1 MAVFP
6 NYQCTQFCYW
16 LQNFSWLRLSGPQD
30 ALVTIVYNAG
40 LNQTSVTDQQWLNF
54 NQFTAWRNQY
64 YIVWRDYS
72 NYLLP
77 DTSTWLSFLPT
88 TPPFWYQIEI
98 NKLISDLQ
106 GANIWN
112 LLDRFFVLA
121 GPNSST
127 SLYSIKNT
135 SATPATLVNSPTF
148 TPYRGFTGNGS
159 NMSINTQWNIS
170 TNSVNYTLNNASIG
184 AYAITSGLAAGA
196 GGLMGGYLGSD
207 FIRLNDRFSGDLARA
222 GLNNATAYASGA
234 NSFSQGFFS
243 GTRTASNL
251 QTVYKNGISLGTNSA
266 VSTALPNSNMF
277 ILSGGNLAY
286 SSNTVAIAFMGSGS
300 INQLT
305 LYNIIQ
311 TFATRIGFNV

>member
-1 MAVFP
+1 MAVYP

-40 LNQTSVTDQQWLNF
+40 LNSTSVTDQQWLNF
-54 NQFTAWRNQY
+54 NQFTAWRNKY
-64 YIVWRDYS
+64 YVIWRDYS
-72 NYLLP
+72 NYFLP
-77 DTSTWLSFLPT
+77 ETITWLSFLPT
-88 TPPFWYQIEI
+88 VPPFWYQVEI

-112 LLDRFFVLA
+112 SLDRLFVFGAPL
-121 GPNSST
+121 ST
-127 SLYSIKNT
+127 TALYSIKNT

-148 TPYRGFTGNGS
+148 TPYRGFTGNGATQ
-159 NMSINTQWNIS
+159 SINTQWNIS
-170 TNSVNYTLNNASIG
+170 TNSVNYTLNNASFG
-184 AYAITSGLAAGA
+184 AYALTSGLGASAGA
-196 GGLMGGYLGSD
+196 LIGGYLGSD
-207 FIRLNDRFSGDLARA
+207 FCRINERYTGDSVRA
-222 GLNNATAYASGA
+222 GLNNATAYASGT
-234 NSFSQGFFS
+234 NTVTQGFFS

-251 QTVYKNGISLGTNSA
+251 QTVYKNGISQGTNSA

-277 ILSGGNLAY
+277 VLAGGNLAY

-305 LYNIIQ
+305 LYNILQ

>member
-1 MAVFP
+1 MAVYP

-54 NQFTAWRNQY
+54 NQFTAWRNKY
-64 YIVWRDYS
+64 YIIWRDYS

-77 DTSTWLSFLPT
+77 ETSTWLSFLPS
-88 TPPFWYQIEI
+88 TPPFWYTIEI

-112 LLDRFFVLA
+112 SLDRFFVLA
-121 GPNSST
+121 GPVSST

-135 SATPATLVNSPTF
+135 SATPATLVNAPTF

-159 NMSINTQWNIS
+159 SVAINTQWNFS
-170 TNSVNYTLNNASIG
+170 TDSVNYTLNNASMG
-184 AYAITSGLAAGA
+184 AYALTSGLLAGA

-207 FIRLNDRFSGDLARA
+207 FCRINDRYSGDLARA
-222 GLNNATAYASGA
+222 GINNATTYASGA
-234 NSFSQGFFS
+234 NSSTQGFFS

-251 QTVYKNGISLGTNSA
+251 QTVYKNGLSLGTNSA
-266 VSTALPNSNMF
+266 VSTALPNSNLF
-277 ILSGGNLAY
+277 VLSGGNLAY
-286 SSNTVAIAFMGSGS
+286 SSNTVAIAYVGSGS

-305 LYNIIQ
+305 LYTIIQ